1 VAPGISNRPTC
12 QGGSATAKGDSVQ
25 HSSKLISQ
33 PRLRRY
39 LFVFG
44 AMVALTGTA
53 AQAQNLDEGKTA
65 PRLFA
70 DSCATCHRSP
80 RGLAKGRFRLTLYA
94 FLKDHYST
102 SSDTASELAAYL
114 ASVDTPQ
121 SSRPARKPSRP
132 TKPRAPAHAPTPSTQ
147 SN

>member
-1 VAPGISNRPTC
+1 
-12 QGGSATAKGDSVQ
+12 
-25 HSSKLISQ
+25 LISQ
-33 PRLRRY
+33 PGLRRY
-39 LFVFG
+39 LFVLG

-80 RGLAKGRFRLTLYA
+80 RGLAKGRFRLTLFA

-102 SSDTASELAAYL
+102 NSDTASELASYL
-114 ASVDTPQ
+114 ASVDTLQ
-121 SSRPARKPSRP
+121 SSRPRTAAGKPSRP
-132 TKPRAPAHAPTPSTQ
+132 AKPHAPVPSTQ

>member
-1 VAPGISNRPTC
+1 M
-12 QGGSATAKGDSVQ
+12 Q
-25 HSSKLISQ
+25 HSSKFISQ
-33 PRLRRY
+33 PKLRRY
-39 LFVFG
+39 LFVLG
-44 AMVALTGTA
+44 AMVALSGTVLGATG

-80 RGLAKGRFRLTLYA
+80 RGLAKGRFRLTLFA
-94 FLKDHYST
+94 FLKEHYST
-102 SSDTASELAAYL
+102 SSDTASELASYL

-121 SSRPARKPSRP
+121 NVRPRTAAGKPSRP
-132 TKPRAPAHAPTPSTQ
+132 AKPHAPVHPPAPVPSTQ